1 MLLALIWALAIAGI
15 ALRLRNGP
23 LYERVPIPLYLAMG
37 WMGLARDVPLYQ
49 EVAGVSILL
58 MLAGRLSYSG
68 GLLLYR
74 WHHLPFNNYL

>member
-1 MLLALIWALAIAGI
+1 MGASRSRS
-15 ALRLRNGP
+15 ALRW
-23 LYERVPIPLYLAMG
+23 AG
-37 WMGLARDVPLYQ
+37 WDLPGTCRCTRKSQ
-49 EVAGVSILL
+49 VSILL